1 MSEELVSTGG
11 AEMGT
16 LGPLASRKTVAG
28 AKLAERIQAG
38 SSGRV
43 SVGVQGAVGGRPGHC
58 DGSSDSSAP
67 EKQRGEGNSKRAMCG
82 GAGGGS
88 SGRGKDIADGR
99 HVNTRIQKYFP
110 GHGTFNGI
118 VTAYYPSH
126 NTYHIRYDDNDDEI
140 ISYKSL
146 LRLIENKSASAS
158 EVQAVACSALAE
170 DVEDLSG
177 EGSSKQAAQGETAR
191 KCEHNR
197 QRCECKD
204 CGGGSI
210 CEHNRRRSRCTE
222 CGGGSICEHNRER
235 SRCKDC
241 GGGSICQHKRR
252 RSQCKECGGGGICE
266 HKRRR
271 SDCKECRGGSICQHK
286 RRRSTCKEC
295 AGASICEH
303 KRIRGECKEC
313 GGGSICEHKRRRSTC
328 KECGGGSICEH
339 NRERRKCK
347 QCGGSRICQH
357 NRERSRCKECGGGG
371 ICKHARIR
379 SKCKECKTD
388 KVTRA

>member
-252 RSQCKECGGGGICE
+252 RS
-266 HKRRR
+266 
-271 SDCKECRGGSICQHK
+271 
-286 RRRSTCKEC
+286 TCKEC

-303 KRIRGECKEC
+303 KRIRGECKSGKEEVQAMRRVENLPAQSGKEQVQGVRGWGHLQARSDQEQVQGVQNRQGDTSMSPIAC
-313 GGGSICEHKRRRSTC
+313 GQLSLSLSLPPSLCLPLSLSLLSLSLSLSPSLPPSLWLDVYRP
-328 KECGGGSICEH
+328 
-339 NRERRKCK
+339 
-347 QCGGSRICQH
+347 
-357 NRERSRCKECGGGG
+357 
-371 ICKHARIR
+371 
-379 SKCKECKTD
+379 
-388 KVTRA
+388 

>member
-1 MSEELVSTGG
+1 
-11 AEMGT
+11 MGT

-126 NTYHIRYDDNDDEI
+126 NTYHIRYDDSDDEI

-177 EGSSKQAAQGETAR
+177 EGTSKQAALGGTAR
-191 KCEHNR
+191 
-197 QRCECKD
+197 
-204 CGGGSI
+204 GGGSI
-210 CEHNRRRSRCTE
+210 CEHNRRRSKCKE
-222 CGGGSICEHNRER
+222 CGGGGICEHNRER

-241 GGGSICQHKRR
+241 GGGSICQHSRI
-252 RSQCKECGGGGICE
+252 RSQCKECGGG
-266 HKRRR
+266 
-271 SDCKECRGGSICQHK
+271 
-286 RRRSTCKEC
+286 
-295 AGASICEH
+295 SICEH
-303 KRIRGECKEC
+303 QRRRSECKEC
-313 GGGSICEHKRRRSTC
+313 GGGSICEHKRRRTLC
-328 KECGGGSICEH
+328 KECGGAS
-339 NRERRKCK
+339 
-347 QCGGSRICQH
+347 ICQH
-357 NRERSRCKECGGGG
+357 NRQRFRCKEC
-371 ICKHARIR
+371 KQ
-379 SKCKECKTD
+379 SKCKQSKGD
-388 KVTRA
+388 GGAA